1 MRWAITGKLIE
12 TKIVLITLNFSF
24 KASKYNTEDLVDII
38 LGDTKETKDFHKY
51 RRLSQNDKSFTQ
63 SYERSLAIIQIQIS
77 KKHRELKQK
86 DTCDNKVKQQIR
98 YAECLMKHWGVY
110 FWIWCK

>member
-1 MRWAITGKLIE
+1 M
-12 TKIVLITLNFSF
+12 
-24 KASKYNTEDLVDII
+24 DII

-110 FWIWCK
+110 F